1 MREAI
6 VEKDNQPIKE
16 NYNSIDL
23 VKFICSLLVVVL
35 HASSYC
41 LADMAD
47 GGRVPTGASNGPL
60 ITYVLP
66 FIFTVLR
73 IAVPFFFIS
82 SSFFLFKKVNNCN
95 TEKEKNQAVK
105 KYCLR
110 ILRLYLF
117 WLILSLPYMLDKF
130 LFNSGYD
137 VLTGLG
143 VYAIKI
149 IFFDAFDGAWYLGA
163 TIFSAL
169 FVYLLSKKVNNTSL
183 VVISLVLYITAIL
196 DSTYFN
202 LFGLRS
208 DSTLMFFQ
216 ANTPI
221 YLSVFNGFVY
231 FTVGKLFAEN
241 EKRLSTKKSLIYT
254 LICFI
259 LMYVELTLSNYF
271 GLNYATDCFVMLL
284 PFSCF
289 FFQLIININL
299 KDKRTYRFIRKSSTF
314 IYLSHFSILYI
325 FFRFVNVFNWSIF
338 KTSIPV
344 MILTYFAV
352 VGICITTYLIV
363 KSLSKVKGLSWLK
376 YST

>member
-6 VEKDNQPIKE
+6 VEKDSHAIKE

-23 VKFICSLLVVVL
+23 VKFICSLLVVIL

-41 LADMAD
+41 LADMAEE
-47 GGRVPTGASNGPL
+47 GRVPTGASNGPL

-66 FIFTVLR
+66 FIFSVLR

-82 SSFFLFKKVNNCN
+82 SSFFLFKKVNKCS
-95 TEKEKNQAVK
+95 TEKEKNQAIK

-149 IFFDAFDGAWYLGA
+149 ICFDAFDGAWYLGA

-208 DSTLMFFQ
+208 NSTFMFFQ

-241 EKRLSTKKSLIYT
+241 ENRLSTKKSLILT
-254 LICFI
+254 ILCFI
-259 LMYVELTLSNYF
+259 IMYVELTLSNYF

-289 FFQLIININL
+289 FFQLIINIKL

-363 KSLSKVKGLSWLK
+363 KSLSKVKGLGWLK